1 MKQPYL
7 LITPRDDTVK
17 PSNRAA
23 LFETDM
29 KNNPQQSI
37 LGVGPWL
44 AIVGVVMLLL
54 VLCLYQTLGF
64 SIRAAE
70 SHAQWMRAVGLCWGA
85 IGLWFWIGSVILVV
99 RVHSNSKLVTNGV
112 YRYSRNPMYAAFI
125 VFLIPALSF
134 ISNNLMTLSVS
145 VVMFA
150 AFKILIRKEEVYLQ
164 TEFGEEYEQ
173 YTKRVAQL
181 IPFIRI

>member
-1 MKQPYL
+1 
-7 LITPRDDTVK
+7 
-17 PSNRAA
+17 
-23 LFETDM
+23 M
-29 KNNPQQSI
+29 KNKRQQSI

-44 AIVGVVMLLL
+44 AIVGVVTLLL
-54 VLCLYQTLGF
+54 VLWLDKTLSF
-64 SIRAAE
+64 AIHVAEHYSQWLRAI
-70 SHAQWMRAVGLCWGA
+70 GLCLVA
-85 IGLWFWIGSVILVV
+85 IGLWFWIWSAILVM
-99 RVHSNSKLVTNGV
+99 RGHLCRKLVINGV

-134 ISNNLMTLSVS
+134 VSNNLMILSVS

-150 AFKILIRKEEVYLQ
+150 AFKILIRKEEVYLR